1 MNTAMSLSNITPAQL
16 RDAADLKEKI
26 EALEQ
31 ALSRLLGTPATTVSA
46 VDTAEESPAIPGK
59 RPRKKI
65 SAAGLARMR
74 AAQQARWA
82 RARDAAPAAAPAKR
96 GPKKM
101 SPAARASIAA
111 AQRARWAKL
120 RGARVASI

>member
-1 MNTAMSLSNITPAQL
+1 MNMGMSIINLTPAQL
-16 RDAADLKEKI
+16 RKAAELKESI
-26 EALEQ
+26 EALKQE
-31 ALSRLLGTPATTVSA
+31 LSRLTGAPAPDVTA
-46 VDTAEESPAIPGK
+46 VEAPVVPGK
-59 RPRKKI
+59 RARKKI

-82 RARDAAPAAAPAKR
+82 RTRGEAPAAAPGKR

-101 SPAARASIAA
+101 SPAARAKIAA